1 MHLVIHSGTSEG
13 LVSRT
18 LRLAP
23 LDAFGN
29 IQEKCRFQYSLPF
42 LCVVAWRCSIR
53 VRDGVCLLCAYGG
66 RKVECGV

>member
-42 LCVVAWRCSIR
+42 SLRGGLEVFNTGWRLPA
-53 VRDGVCLLCAYGG
+53 VCL
-66 RKVECGV
+66 RWQKS

>member
-1 MHLVIHSGTSEG
+1 MHLVVHSGTSEG

-42 LCVVAWRCSIR
+42 SLRGGLEVFNTCTGWRLPAM
-53 VRDGVCLLCAYGG
+53 CL
-66 RKVECGV
+66 RWQKS